1 MLHNIEK
8 LDKRDKAILMGL
20 FLSRYDK
27 QALESFG
34 FTGFRQAYNVLGL
47 SIGFIPKSIQ
57 NYRDEFDPYFP
68 NNRKGWHNRNLRDY
82 CREFMDATADMSFD
96 EFYNLIKYFLDGGVI
111 DERDIVKER
120 RKASRGF
127 MANRLITGKAAEEYF
142 MMNYQRI
149 DPFQNYVL
157 QDTTQM
163 GCGFDFKLS
172 LSEKHFYV
180 EVKGINDKTGSI
192 LMTEKEHSVADD
204 LRELYCLFVVSNFRD
219 TPEHHLFFNPL
230 YVPQLEFKCQEQQV
244 TRISYSAKMINL

>member
-68 NNRKGWHNRNLRDY
+68 NNRKGWRNRNLRDY

-244 TRISYSAKMINL
+244 TRISYSAKMISL

>member
-57 NYRDEFDPYFP
+57 NYRDDFDPYFP
-68 NNRKGWHNRNLRDY
+68 NNRKGWRNRNLRDY

-96 EFYNLIKYFLDGGVI
+96 EFYNLIKFFLDGGVI

-230 YVPQLEFKCQEQQV
+230 YVSQLEFKCQEQQV